1 MASKV
6 PAIGWLLAVAV
17 LWACASVTI
26 EAKRSFIN
34 PYPRFKKTA
43 FYPRAADDVGEPL
56 FLTPFIANKSIE
68 AGRNA
73 ARVNHSAIPSDIESY
88 SGYLTVDEATNS
100 NLFFWY
106 FPAKLD
112 SVGAAGGD
120 APVVLWL
127 QGGPGASSL
136 YGLFTENGPFSVSSK
151 LKIVPR
157 KYSWHLNH
165 HLIYIDNP
173 VGTGFSFT
181 DKDEGYAR
189 NETQVGANLHNALQQ
204 FFTLFPD
211 LQTRP
216 FFVTG
221 ESYGGKYVPAVAHT
235 IHRKNDNAKVK
246 INLAGIAIGNG
257 LCDPFHQLVYGD
269 YLYQLG
275 LIDGNTRN
283 LFHQYEAKGK
293 ECITKKDFDCAFNQ
307 FDALINGDQYPAG
320 SLFKNASGFNTYFN
334 YLETEPDPKDEYMGK
349 FLQLP
354 ATRKAIHVGN
364 NSFHDLEGENKVEE
378 HLKQDVMQS
387 VVPYLEELLTACRVV
402 IYNGQLDIIVA
413 YPLTMNYVTKL
424 NFPARDDYLKATRHI
439 WRVDGEIAGYA
450 KEAGNLVEV
459 LVRNA
464 GHMVPKDQP
473 KWALDLLM
481 RLTHGK
487 RFA

>member
-1 MASKV
+1 MLFVSCA
-6 PAIGWLLAVAV
+6 LLLLG
-17 LWACASVTI
+17 LWDTTLI

-34 PYPRFKKTA
+34 PYPRFQA
-43 FYPRAADDVGEPL
+43 VPLAPNDDVGEPL

-73 ARVNHSAIPSDIESY
+73 ARVNHSAIPADIESY
-88 SGYLTVDEATNS
+88 SGYFTVDETTNS

-106 FPAKLD
+106 FAAKL
-112 SVGAAGGD
+112 SHES
-120 APVVLWL
+120 PVVLWL

-136 YGLFTENGPFSVSSK
+136 YGLFTENGPFAVRNDLK
-151 LKIVPR
+151 LAPR

-181 DKDEGYAR
+181 DKEEGYST
-189 NETQVGANLHNALQQ
+189 NETHVGANLYNALQQ

-211 LQTRP
+211 LQEQP

-235 IHRKNDNAKVK
+235 IHRNNGAAKVK
-246 INLAGIAIGNG
+246 LNLQGIAIGNG
-257 LCDPFHQLVYGD
+257 LCDPYHQLVYGD

-275 LIDGNTRN
+275 LIDGTTRDQ
-283 LFHQYEAKGK
+283 FHQYEAKGRD
-293 ECITKKDFDCAFNQ
+293 CITKKDFKCAFDV
-307 FDALINGDQYPAG
+307 FDELINGDQYPSG
-320 SLFKNASGFNTYFN
+320 SLFKNASGFTTYFN
-334 YLETEPDPKDEYMGK
+334 YLQTVPDPADEYMGK

-354 ATRKAIHVGN
+354 ETRRAIHVGN
-364 NSFHDLEGENKVEE
+364 NSFHDLDGENKVED
-378 HLKQDVMQS
+378 HLMLDVMQS
-387 VVPYLEELLTACRVV
+387 VVPYLNELLHAYRVV

-424 NFPARDDYLKATRHI
+424 SFPGSDDYKKAPRHI

-464 GHMVPKDQP
+464 GHMVPKDRP
-473 KWALDLLM
+473 KWALDLVM

-487 RFA
+487 KFGKKPKY

>member
-1 MASKV
+1 MLYGV
-6 PAIGWLLAVAV
+6 TCVVFLLGIWDATT
-17 LWACASVTI
+17 TI

-34 PYPRFKKTA
+34 PYPRFKA
-43 FYPRAADDVGEPL
+43 VPNAPNEDVGEPL
-56 FLTPFIANKSIE
+56 FLTPFIANQSLA
-68 AGRNA
+68 AGRDA
-73 ARVNHSAIPSDIESY
+73 ARVKHSAIPADIDSY
-88 SGYLTVDEATNS
+88 AGYLTVDEVTNS

-106 FPAKLD
+106 FAAKLD
-112 SVGAAGGD
+112 RQ

-136 YGLFTENGPFSVSSK
+136 YGLFTENGPFSVQNNMH
-151 LKIVPR
+151 LKPR

-181 DKDEGYAR
+181 DKEEGYST
-189 NETQVGANLHNALQQ
+189 NETHVGANLHNALQQ

-211 LQTRP
+211 LQQLP

-221 ESYGGKYVPAVAHT
+221 ESYAGKYVPAVAHT
-235 IHRKNDNAKVK
+235 IHRNNADAKVK
-246 INLAGIAIGNG
+246 LNLKGLAIGNG

-275 LIDGNTRN
+275 LIDGNTRDQ
-283 LFHQYEAKGK
+283 FHQYEAKGRD
-293 ECITKKDFDCAFNQ
+293 CISKKDFQCAFNV
-307 FDALINGDQYPAG
+307 FDELINGDQYPSG
-320 SLFKNASGFNTYFN
+320 SLFKNASGFTTYFN
-334 YLETEPDPKDEYMGK
+334 YLETVPDPADEYMGK

-354 ATRKAIHVGN
+354 ETRRAIHVGN
-364 NSFHDLEGENKVEE
+364 NSFHDLEGENKVED
-378 HLKQDVMQS
+378 HLKLDVMQS
-387 VVPYLEELLTACRVV
+387 VMPYLNELLHSYRVV

-424 NFPARDDYLKATRHI
+424 NFPGMDEYKKAPRHI

-464 GHMVPKDQP
+464 GHMVPKDRP
-473 KWALDLLM
+473 KWALDMVM

-487 RFA
+487 KFGRPRF

>member
-1 MASKV
+1 M
-6 PAIGWLLAVAV
+6 GRDGLLLVSVTLIALTVSPAV
-17 LWACASVTI
+17 L

-34 PYPRFKKTA
+34 PYPRF
-43 FYPRAADDVGEPL
+43 AALPLAPNDDVGEPL
-56 FLTPFIANKSIE
+56 FLTPFIANKSLDE
-68 AGRNA
+68 GRKA
-73 ARVNHSAIPSDIESY
+73 ARVVHSAIPTDVESY
-88 SGYLTVDEATNS
+88 SGYLTVDAATNS

-106 FPAKLD
+106 FVAKLD
-112 SVGAAGGD
+112 PA

-151 LKIVPR
+151 MKLVPR
-157 KYSWHLNH
+157 KYSWHLHH

-181 DKDEGYAR
+181 DKDEGYST
-189 NETQVGANLHNALQQ
+189 NETQVGANLYTALEQ

-211 LQTRP
+211 LRSNP

-235 IHRKNDNAKVK
+235 IHRNNDNAKVP
-246 INLAGIAIGNG
+246 INMQGIAIGNG

-275 LIDGNTRN
+275 LIDSNVRDQ
-283 LFHQYEAKGK
+283 FHQYEAKGRD
-293 ECITKKDFDCAFNQ
+293 CISKQDFDCAFDV
-307 FDALINGDQYPAG
+307 FDELINGDQYPSG
-320 SLFKNASGFNTYFN
+320 SLFKNASGFTTYFN
-334 YLETEPDPKDEYMGK
+334 YLETAPDPSDDYMGK
-349 FLQLP
+349 FLQL
-354 ATRKAIHVGN
+354 AETRKAIHVGN

-378 HLKQDVMQS
+378 HLKQDVMRS
-387 VVPYLEELLTACRVV
+387 VMPYLNELLTKYRVV

-424 NFPARDDYLKATRHI
+424 NFPGKDEYKTAVRRI
-439 WRVDGEIAGYA
+439 WKVDGEIAGYA

-464 GHMVPKDQP
+464 GHMVPKDRP

-487 RFA
+487 SFA

>member
-1 MASKV
+1 MKA
-6 PAIGWLLAVAV
+6 AVATIAV
-17 LWACASVTI
+17 LLLCLVAL
-26 EAKRSFIN
+26 EAKRLFIN
-34 PYPRFKKTA
+34 PYPRFK
-43 FYPRAADDVGEPL
+43 AAHPHDGDDDVGEPL
-56 FLTPFIANKSIE
+56 FLTPFIANMSLE
-68 AGRNA
+68 SGRAA
-73 ARVNHSAIPSDIESY
+73 ARVNHAAIPADIESY
-88 SGYLTVDEATNS
+88 SGYLTVDAATNA

-106 FPAKLD
+106 FPAKLAPE
-112 SVGAAGGD
+112 S

-165 HLIYIDNP
+165 HLLYIDNP
-173 VGTGFSFT
+173 AGTGFSFT

-189 NETQVGANLHNALQQ
+189 NETQVGANLYAALQQ
-204 FFTLFPD
+204 FFTLFPN
-211 LQTRP
+211 LQPLP

-221 ESYGGKYVPAVAHT
+221 ESYGGKYVPAAAHT
-235 IHRKNDNAKVK
+235 IHQRNGKAKLH
-246 INLAGIAIGNG
+246 INLQGIAIGNG

-275 LIDGNTRN
+275 LIDANTRDQ
-283 LFHQYEAKGK
+283 FHQAEAKGR
-293 ECITKKDFDCAFNQ
+293 ECISKKDFNCAFDV
-307 FDALINGDQYPAG
+307 FDELINGDQYQGG
-320 SLFKNASGFNTYFN
+320 SLFKNASGFSTYFN
-334 YLETEPDPKDEYMGK
+334 YLETEPDPKDDFMGK
-349 FLQLP
+349 FLQRP

-364 NSFHDLEGENKVEE
+364 NTFHDLEGENKVED
-378 HLKQDVMQS
+378 HLKLDVMNS
-387 VVPYLEELLTACRVV
+387 VVPYLEELLHAYRVV

-424 NFPARDDYLKATRHI
+424 SFPGRDEYRKAPRHI
-439 WRVDGEIAGYA
+439 WRVDGDIAGYA
-450 KEAGNLVEV
+450 KEAGNLAEV

-487 RFA
+487 SFA